1 MSLLRHWL
9 CALHVLVILGREAS
23 FERLSESELNSCR
36 KGSFLLEEVA
46 WRLVERLLEHPEAER
61 AVRVVGL
68 ENRVA
73 QAFVV

>member
-1 MSLLRHWL
+1 
-9 CALHVLVILGREAS
+9 
-23 FERLSESELNSCR
+23 LSESELNSCR